1 MLTQRVTSKKCDSYG
16 GSVSGRKKM
25 AVRSQQWPW
34 FAVLVRTGR
43 EKTANLLLENSGYEC
58 FLPVTQNTRRWS
70 DRTKVIEVPLFPGYL
85 FCRMNPHNRLTVL
98 MTPGV
103 MQIVGVGKTPIP
115 VEDEEIEAIQR
126 VQKSGLSAMPW
137 PYMQIGNMAQILEG
151 PLRGLTGIVVKI
163 KSGMKLVLSVSLL
176 QRSVAVEVDRNWVG
190 EVQAARPAEI
200 NAMRH
205 PSSVLSDPLALS
217 AMKGGGDK
225 TVQAD

>member
-1 MLTQRVTSKKCDSYG
+1 MKCDSYG

-25 AVRSQQWPW
+25 GVRSQQWPW

-58 FLPVTQNTRRWS
+58 FLPVSKSTRRWS

-115 VEDEEIEAIQR
+115 VEEEEVAAIQR

-137 PYMQIGNMAQILEG
+137 PYMQIGNVAQILDG

-163 KSGMKLVLSVSLL
+163 KSGMKLVLSVNLL
-176 QRSVAVEVDRNWVG
+176 QRSVAVEVERNWVG
-190 EVQAARPAEI
+190 VVQAGKPAEI
-200 NAMRH
+200 NAMRRQ
-205 PSSVLSDPLALS
+205 STVLTDALPLS
-217 AMKGGGDK
+217 ALKGVGDE
-225 TVQAD
+225 TMQAD